1 MRRLKCS
8 GTVFVILLIL
18 CSWTWPPAGAILIRL
33 LFAVA
38 GKQRTIQAAHD
49 ANRGSG
55 ARNPTIP
62 WVNNDLFRADSGR
75 CNIGYTF
82 TLRWLQLRMSLDG
95 DEMIL
100 SRETRDLAQRL
111 SDYEAAAG
119 DASEPKKSAGIRVC
133 EKLRLPLSAIVGV
146 ADYRTLLSRALTLA
160 KLEAPS
166 LDAVQLTT
174 DGSLQDLSDTSSQVD
189 QQRVGEG
196 GVILLAQLLGL
207 FLTFFGA
214 ALTVQLVEDVTPAL
228 RAIAESST
236 PLPLEDIL
244 REVVELKN
252 VCCRLES
259 LADDH
264 PLVEDALMSISGN
277 IRNTATTL
285 EVLTVIRS
293 KSGGPQKA
301 ERKKQSKRYLM

>member
-1 MRRLKCS
+1 
-8 GTVFVILLIL
+8 
-18 CSWTWPPAGAILIRL
+18 
-33 LFAVA
+33 
-38 GKQRTIQAAHD
+38 
-49 ANRGSG
+49 
-55 ARNPTIP
+55 
-62 WVNNDLFRADSGR
+62 
-75 CNIGYTF
+75 
-82 TLRWLQLRMSLDG
+82 LDG
-95 DEMIL
+95 NEMML

-111 SDYEAAAG
+111 IDYEADAG
-119 DASEPKKSAGIRVC
+119 ETSAPKKSAVIRVC

-146 ADYRTLLSRALTLA
+146 ADYRSLLSRALTLA
-160 KLEAPS
+160 RLEAPGLS
-166 LDAVQLTT
+166 AVQVTT
-174 DGSLQDLSDTSSQVD
+174 DGSLQDFGETGSQID
-189 QQRVGEG
+189 QERGGEG

-214 ALTVQLVEDVTPAL
+214 ALTLQLVEDVTPAL

-236 PLPLEDIL
+236 PLPLAEML
-244 REVVELKN
+244 QEVVELKN

-293 KSGGPQKA
+293 KSDGPHKP